1 MHLFD
6 INRQN
11 LFSKPNHEVYG
22 FPMLE
27 YPEQNKIDCRKE
39 RWIDFFNEHSTC
51 SICFLNH
58 TLDALDRVFETNNL
72 IKLQTEV
79 ELGLSFEFYKKL
91 FTLRKPLYFSSVG
104 AAQKYLVLSLIYS
117 KYPGVFF
124 RSIDEVLKNL
134 ELEINE
140 SNLDELF
147 RISLVKYE
155 TPSFIIRNFQF
166 LTSNEIDIVI
176 GALNGKNLRNHKM
189 FLMAPSKNE
198 FSLLMTL
205 EAVDFPSKDNVLI
218 RGLIRVKLSRLD
230 VNLEYVTAFIRS
242 SKVYQSDPTKY
253 YKDIDFWS
261 RALQLSYA
269 GRGYL
274 HYNLTDIIDFLEYM
288 KYVSLQEYSLKG
300 RTTDSLLRIVDL
312 WHGRIFSD
320 AHYALRKLEWSG
332 LESEFDL
339 TFEFQENIYQCVQ
352 LKSGEELFDEGTA
365 LQHCAITYA
374 QSCLNGHCI
383 IWSMQRQ
390 SKDNFYRIMT
400 IEVIDKVIVQARTL
414 NNEVPNSTEME
425 LLFDWSERMDY
436 SIELYKNE

>member
-6 INRQN
+6 IGRQN
-11 LFSKPNHEVYG
+11 LFSKPNLEVLG
-22 FPMLE
+22 FPMFE
-27 YPEQNKIDCRKE
+27 YPEQNKIDCRKH

-58 TLDALDRVFETNNL
+58 TLDALDRVLEKNDL
-72 IKLQTEV
+72 IKLQTDV

-91 FTLRKPLYFSSVG
+91 FSIRKPLYFNSVG

-124 RSIDEVLKNL
+124 RSMDMVLKNFKN
-134 ELEINE
+134 EINE
-140 SNLDELF
+140 SNIDELF
-147 RISLVKYE
+147 TISLVKYE
-155 TPSFIIRNFQF
+155 TPSYIISNFQY

-176 GALNGKNLRNHKM
+176 GALNGKNLRNHKL
-189 FLMAPSKNE
+189 FLKAPSKNE

-205 EAVDFPSKDNVLI
+205 EADDFPLKNNVLI
-218 RGLIRVKLSRLD
+218 RGLIRVKLRRLD

-242 SKVYQSDPTKY
+242 SKVYQSDPTKF
-253 YKDIDFWS
+253 YKDIHFWG

-274 HYNLTDIIDFLEYM
+274 HYNLTDIIDYLEYM
-288 KYVSLQEYSLKG
+288 MYISLQDYSLKG
-300 RTTDSLLRIVDL
+300 RTTDSLLRAVDL

-339 TFEFQENIYQCVQ
+339 TFEFKENIYQCVQ
-352 LKSGEELFDEGTA
+352 LKSGEELFDEGTV

-374 QSCLNGHCI
+374 QSCLNDHCV

-390 SKDNFYRIMT
+390 SKDNFNRIMT
-400 IEVIDKVIVQARTL
+400 IEVIKKVIVQARTL
-414 NNEVPNSTEME
+414 NNEVPNSAEIE